1 MNDRFQEEIA
11 EDWEAIEFMGRKV
24 AGLERLKLLKR
35 IAKSEKSVLI
45 LGETG
50 TGKDILAQAL
60 HQLSERREAPFVA
73 INCASIPQEL
83 FEAELF
89 GFTKG
94 AFTGALREKIG
105 LLEAAESGTAF
116 LDEIGDLSLAL
127 QAKLLRV
134 IDNRTYRRIGE
145 TRDRFCG
152 ARFIFAT
159 NKDLASEVRLGTFRR
174 DLYYRLSVIQIYISP
189 LRFHLETIPGLVQS
203 ILERENREQGITK
216 RITPEALQKL
226 MAYDFPGN
234 IRELI
239 NILERGILLSEGEWI
254 KADDIQFDNRGFSR
268 DSEKKFSANRIKEVL
283 EACRWNKTQAARRLG
298 TSRRHFYR
306 LLQKYKVG
314 LLAY

>member
-50 TGKDILAQAL
+50 TDKDILAQAL